1 MKTIKPFEG
10 IVGGMV
16 ERESLTTSLH
26 IADVFGKRHADVFK
40 KIDNISEEVKDKRN
54 ITLIFYKD
62 SMNRKQKVYK
72 LNRDACAFIVFG
84 FTGEKAEKFRWD
96 FIDAFNAMEEFIK
109 SRLQGSFW
117 HNLMM
122 EALEETRDDVGKLTK
137 GHHYSNEARLINKGA
152 TGCFDRHGRDSF
164 NQDETEIVEKLQK
177 LNHKLI
183 LKGLSYQER
192 KVIVLSIL
200 GDDG

>member
-1 MKTIKPFEG
+1 MKTIKPFDG
-10 IVGGMV
+10 IVGGMI

-26 IADVFGKRHADVFK
+26 IADVFGKRH
-40 KIDNISEEVKDKRN
+40 DNVLQTINNMKQGVRGRLN
-54 ITLIFYKD
+54 IQESYYINTQNK
-62 SMNRKQKVYK
+62 KQKVYR
-72 LNRDACAFIVFG
+72 LNRDACTFLIMG
-84 FTGEKAEKFRWD
+84 FTGEKAEEFKLRY
-96 FIDAFNAMEEFIK
+96 IDAFNAMEEFIK

-117 HNLMM
+117 HKLMM
-122 EALEETRDDVGKLTK
+122 EALEETRDDEGKLTK
-137 GHHYSNEARLINKGA
+137 SHHYSNEARLINKGA